1 MGVLEMD
8 VNGFLLLLLLRGG
21 MDWLGAFGIVGR
33 DTQERSLS

>member
-1 MGVLEMD
+1 VGVLEMD